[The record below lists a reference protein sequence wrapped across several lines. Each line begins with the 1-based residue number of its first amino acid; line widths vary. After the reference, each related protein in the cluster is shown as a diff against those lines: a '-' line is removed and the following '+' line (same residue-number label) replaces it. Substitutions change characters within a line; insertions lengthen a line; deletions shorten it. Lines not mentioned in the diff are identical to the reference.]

1 LAHREIISLMTKEKD
16 FEKPSEVFSWQG
28 QKDLKK
34 IRDFQLKTIIEKH
47 RKNGD

>member
-1 LAHREIISLMTKEKD
+1 LNTTKWLETAV
-16 FEKPSEVFSWQG
+16 SSHSVFWQG